1 MQKNINKFEWQLLK
15 FSKQLFGFFGNFLA
29 TILAFQ

>member
-1 MQKNINKFEWQLLK
+1 MQKNINKFEWQLLN
-15 FSKQLFGFFGNFLA
+15 FIKQLFGFFVNLLA